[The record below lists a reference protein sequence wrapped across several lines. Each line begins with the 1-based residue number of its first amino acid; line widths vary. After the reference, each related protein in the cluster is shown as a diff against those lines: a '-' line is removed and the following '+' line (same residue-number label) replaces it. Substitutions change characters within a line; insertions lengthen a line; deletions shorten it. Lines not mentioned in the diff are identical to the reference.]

1 MHNTMTFETVKDQ
14 ARNVGINV
22 IQEIPEDELDAVP
35 RITPEMVKLYG
46 NTEFVQF
53 GKDRKTISFSFGIPM
68 PN

>member
-1 MHNTMTFETVKDQ
+1 MHNTMTFETMKDQ
-14 ARNVGINV
+14 ARDVGINV

-35 RITPEMVKLYG
+35 RVTPEMVKRYG

-53 GKDRKTISFSFGIPM
+53 GKDGKTISFSFGIPM